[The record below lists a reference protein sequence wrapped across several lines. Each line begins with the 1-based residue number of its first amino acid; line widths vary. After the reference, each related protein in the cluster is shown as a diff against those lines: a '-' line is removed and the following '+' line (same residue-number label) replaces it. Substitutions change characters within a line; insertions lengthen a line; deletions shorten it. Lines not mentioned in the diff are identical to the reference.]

1 LIDFGLITYENFIDF
16 NLMTT
21 KMCDLKVVTY
31 FARSFM
37 AHSKG
42 IIAGFHLTWF
52 RECCG
57 NFRKMLSTSI
67 NKE

>member
-1 LIDFGLITYENFIDF
+1 MIDFGLISYVNFIDF

-31 FARSFM
+31 FARSFR

-42 IIAGFHLTWF
+42 IITGFYSTWF
-52 RECCG
+52 RECCCT
-57 NFRKMLSTSI
+57 FRKMLSTSI